1 MMMTKVRVWN
11 ISLFVVNF
19 HPIKLSQL
27 HWNGNKSDTD
37 ASSVMMMMMR
47 MMMMMMMM
55 RMMIMIMMMR
65 RRRMMVMMRMMMMTY
80 LDIQTIQAPPA
91 GRSQSWGW

>member
-1 MMMTKVRVWN
+1 MTKVRVWN

-37 ASSVMMMMMR
+37 ASSVMMMMTMMMMV
-47 MMMMMMMM
+47 MMMMMMIKEIG
-55 RMMIMIMMMR
+55 RKMIKTQLLKFKVEKLSSTLFCM
-65 RRRMMVMMRMMMMTY
+65 
-80 LDIQTIQAPPA
+80 
-91 GRSQSWGW
+91 

>member
-37 ASSVMMMMMR
+37 ASSVMMMMTMMMMV

-55 RMMIMIMMMR
+55 MMMI
-65 RRRMMVMMRMMMMTY
+65 TNWKEK
-80 LDIQTIQAPPA
+80 A
-91 GRSQSWGW
+91 GSKKTSRAEGALNISSTVGALVPSP